1 VTLPKIIS
9 SGIPGAESAALD
21 VAIRLDVPYGGYA
34 MDNSM
39 LDAYRATRRYK
50 LWEKSF
56 QTSRAKDE
64 ANLHIADAT
73 LIFTH
78 GELNRDLFFIDDYSV
93 THGRPS
99 YHVDF
104 NVTDPLQAAF
114 QISIWTDK
122 HNPKSIFVAGS
133 RERIDKEIYQA
144 TFGTLFS
151 FISLKRGEHP
161 EPDRL
166 TVDKKPWPKTVEEA
180 IQNLIELLALKDKVA
195 FAKMTA
201 DEVAD
206 LNLTLGNFIRNSFG
220 LWADN
225 QELMRSCSKAAG
237 KEITHQ
243 DTASAVIIEKL
254 VSELA
259 QTHKLRKV

>member
-1 VTLPKIIS
+1 
-9 SGIPGAESAALD
+9 
-21 VAIRLDVPYGGYA
+21 

-39 LDAYRATRRYK
+39 LDASRATRRYK

-56 QTSRAKDE
+56 NTSRSKDE

-114 QISIWTDK
+114 QISIWSDK
-122 HNPKSIFVAGS
+122 HNPKGIFVAGS
-133 RERIDKEIYQA
+133 RERVDKEIYRA
-144 TFGTLFS
+144 TFDTLFS

-161 EPDRL
+161 DPDRL

-180 IQNLIELLALKDKVA
+180 VQNLMELLNLKDKVA
-195 FAKMTA
+195 IASMNT
-201 DEVAD
+201 DEAAD

-225 QELMRSCSKAAG
+225 QELMQSCSKAAG
-237 KEITHQ
+237 RDVTHQ
-243 DTASAVIIEKL
+243 DTASAVIIERL
-254 VSELA
+254 AIELQ